1 MDCSLKNKPYINFK
15 VDSVYN
21 RMLRSLM
28 DCLTFMA
35 NPNFLG
41 RAVQT
46 DQAPWD
52 KVNRPGRTPWERE
65 RDTEDAAIK
74 QSQKGIPDYQ
84 QQKYQQSTE
93 DAWAAM
99 LEKEQSALDVWANNN
114 NRDSE
119 TSEQQAASGSE
130 QREAEVESRGRVNTQ
145 QVEKVR
151 RKLIPYSIIPQE
163 DGTVRKHRLFPD
175 LSKKQVAKLDNNQRE
190 SKATVATKQPQF
202 VEVKRSW
209 PEPRQKNERRM
220 TAANYGAVE
229 IHGFFGLID
238 DGSDGVG
245 RMLVVHV
252 PKWVKGFF
260 LDIKQG
266 DTIHVY
272 HARGLKIG
280 AALTV
285 LSTGRH
291 KYYSPG
297 RKVTT
302 CTICVPEEQWAP
314 FASYV

>member
-1 MDCSLKNKPYINFK
+1 MLKN
-15 VDSVYN
+15 V
-21 RMLRSLM
+21 L
-28 DCLTFMA
+28 DCFTFMA

-41 RAVQT
+41 RAAPQANL
-46 DQAPWD
+46 APWE
-52 KVNRPGRTPWERE
+52 KINRADATPWQRE
-65 RDTEDAAIK
+65 NNTTDAILK
-74 QSQKGIPDYQ
+74 QSQKGIPAYQ

-93 DAWAAM
+93 DAWAAT
-99 LEKEQSALDVWANNN
+99 LEKERSALEVWANSNNDNN
-114 NRDSE
+114 NNNDNNTATTTE
-119 TSEQQAASGSE
+119 PQPAAPGSE
-130 QREAEVESRGRVNTQ
+130 AVDAIVNAIDN
-145 QVEKVR
+145 EEIIR
-151 RKLIPYSIIPQE
+151 RPPLIPYTIIQQE
-163 DGTVRKHRLFPD
+163 DDTVRKHRLFPS
-175 LSKKQVAKLDNNQRE
+175 LSRHVKQEKMDQEVPKQVKPPPE
-190 SKATVATKQPQF
+190 F

-238 DGSDGVG
+238 DGSDGSG

-252 PKWVKGFF
+252 PRWVKGFH

-285 LSTGRH
+285 LNTGRH

-314 FASYV
+314 FASLI

>member
-1 MDCSLKNKPYINFK
+1 
-15 VDSVYN
+15 
-21 RMLRSLM
+21 
-28 DCLTFMA
+28 MA
-35 NPNFLG
+35 NSNFLG

-46 DQAPWD
+46 DLTPWD
-52 KVNRPGRTPWERE
+52 KVNRPGTTPWQRE
-65 RDTEDAAIK
+65 RDTEEAIIK
-74 QSQKGIPDYQ
+74 HKGIPDYQ
-84 QQKYQQSTE
+84 QQKYQSTE

-99 LEKEQSALDVWANNN
+99 LEKEQSALDAWNNQSN
-114 NRDSE
+114 
-119 TSEQQAASGSE
+119 EQQTAPGSE
-130 QREAEVESRGRVNTQ
+130 RGESNEPRNDTPP
-145 QVEKVR
+145 R
-151 RKLIPYSIIPQE
+151 RPPLIPYSIIPQE
-163 DGTVRKHRLFPD
+163 DGTVRKHRLFP
-175 LSKKQVAKLDNNQRE
+175 SFAKKHDKHDDKSDRVDN
-190 SKATVATKQPQF
+190 TATKQPPQF
-202 VEVKRSW
+202 AEVKRSW

-238 DGSDGVG
+238 DGSDGAG

-252 PKWVKGFF
+252 PRWVKGFF

>member
-1 MDCSLKNKPYINFK
+1 MLKSVLDCF
-15 VDSVYN
+15 
-21 RMLRSLM
+21 
-28 DCLTFMA
+28 TFMA

-41 RAVQT
+41 LV
-46 DQAPWD
+46 APWE
-52 KVNRPGRTPWERE
+52 KVNRADTTPWQRE
-65 RDTEDAAIK
+65 FDTMDAILK
-74 QSQKGIPDYQ
+74 QSQKGIPAYQ
-84 QQKYQQSTE
+84 QRKYQQSTE
-93 DAWAAM
+93 DAWAAT
-99 LEKEQSALDVWANNN
+99 LEKEQSALQVWAAANNTTDN
-114 NRDSE
+114 NQDNN
-119 TSEQQAASGSE
+119 TTDQPHAASGSE
-130 QREAEVESRGRVNTQ
+130 ASVPNIITPEDTPSRPP
-145 QVEKVR
+145 
-151 RKLIPYSIIPQE
+151 LIPYTIIPQE
-163 DGTVRKHRLFPD
+163 DGTVRKHRLFPS
-175 LSKKQVAKLDNNQRE
+175 LSRHVKQEKMDQEVPKQVKPPPE
-190 SKATVATKQPQF
+190 F

-220 TAANYGAVE
+220 TAGNYGAVE

-238 DGSDGVG
+238 DGSDGSG

-252 PKWVKGFF
+252 PRWVKGFH

-285 LSTGRH
+285 LNTGRH

-314 FASYV
+314 FACYV

>member
-1 MDCSLKNKPYINFK
+1 
-15 VDSVYN
+15 
-21 RMLRSLM
+21 MLRSLL

-35 NPNFLG
+35 NSNFLG
-41 RAVQT
+41 RE
-46 DQAPWD
+46 APWE
-52 KVNRPGRTPWERE
+52 KINRPGANPWERE
-65 RDTEDAAIK
+65 NETNQAIIQK
-74 QSQKGIPDYQ
+74 QKGPIPDYQ
-84 QQKYQQSTE
+84 QQKYQSTE

-99 LEKEQSALDVWANNN
+99 LEKEQSALDAWADKNNN
-114 NRDSE
+114 NNTR
-119 TSEQQAASGSE
+119 TNEQQTAPGSE
-130 QREAEVESRGRVNTQ
+130 RSEDELNEPRKNAEKPPLRPP
-145 QVEKVR
+145 
-151 RKLIPYSIIPQE
+151 LIPYSIIPQE
-163 DGTVRKHRLFPD
+163 YGSVRRQKILPSFSRKHDDKVDKFDKPP
-175 LSKKQVAKLDNNQRE
+175 
-190 SKATVATKQPQF
+190 TKQPPQF
-202 VEVKRSW
+202 AEVKRSW
-209 PEPRQKNERRM
+209 PEQRQKFERRM

-238 DGSDGVG
+238 DGSDGAG

-252 PKWVKGFF
+252 PRWVKGFF

-266 DTIHVY
+266 DTINVY